1 MRAEV
6 SRRLGSSLFTRP
18 PVHVCVEHAPYTIY
32 RIAARAIM
40 SMVHREPSNVTSAN
54 LLGHSGLN
62 KPKTILIADDSE
74 LVRTMIRRALE
85 RDTDFAVCGEAAD
98 GTDAVSK
105 ARELSPDLIIL
116 DVRMPGLNGIEVAG
130 ILRYALPKVR
140 IVLVTMYA
148 QDIERNLT
156 SLFRIDAVL
165 AKAGGLSELTA
176 HVTSL
181 MADPLDIAILDD
193 TTRI

>member
-1 MRAEV
+1 MHYNV
-6 SRRLGSSLFTRP
+6 DGSS
-18 PVHVCVEHAPYTIY
+18 EQI
-32 RIAARAIM
+32 
-40 SMVHREPSNVTSAN
+40 NVTTHALPGDSV
-54 LLGHSGLN
+54 LN

-74 LVRTMIRRALE
+74 LVRAMIRQALE
-85 RDTDFAVCGEAAD
+85 RDTDFAICGEATN
-98 GTDAVSK
+98 GTDAVSM
-105 ARELSPDLIIL
+105 ARELSPDLLIL

-130 ILRYALPKVR
+130 ILRYALPKLR

-165 AKAGGLSELTA
+165 AKAGGLAELTA

-181 MADPLDIAILDD
+181 MADPLDIAILD
-193 TTRI
+193 TR

>member
-1 MRAEV
+1 MADWEQ
-6 SRRLGSSLFTRP
+6 SDMATN
-18 PVHVCVEHAPYTIY
+18 
-32 RIAARAIM
+32 AAW
-40 SMVHREPSNVTSAN
+40 
-54 LLGHSGLN
+54 GDSGLH
-62 KPKTILIADDSE
+62 KRKTILIADDNE
-74 LVRTMIRRALE
+74 LVRTMIRQALE
-85 RDTDFAVCGEAAD
+85 RDTDFAVCAEAAD

-165 AKAGGLSELTA
+165 AKAEGLSELTA
-176 HVTSL
+176 HVTNL
-181 MADPLDIAILDD
+181 LADPPDITILDD
-193 TTRI
+193 TLRI

>member
-1 MRAEV
+1 VAYQV
-6 SRRLGSSLFTRP
+6 TAVPSTP
-18 PVHVCVEHAPYTIY
+18 PAYTNY
-32 RIAARAIM
+32 RIAGRTIM
-40 SMVHREPSNVTSAN
+40 FLAHREEGNVITTEA
-54 LLGHSGLN
+54 LGDSGLN

-74 LVRTMIRRALE
+74 MVRTMIRQAVE
-85 RDTDFAVCGEAAD
+85 RDTEFAVCGEAVD

-105 ARELSPDLIIL
+105 ARELSPDMIIL

-130 ILRYALPKVR
+130 ILRYALPKIR

-176 HVTSL
+176 HVMSL
-181 MADPLDIAILDD
+181 MAEPADSAISGETLR
-193 TTRI
+193 T

>member
-1 MRAEV
+1 MAHQEQ
-6 SRRLGSSLFTRP
+6 
-18 PVHVCVEHAPYTIY
+18 
-32 RIAARAIM
+32 
-40 SMVHREPSNVTSAN
+40 SNVISAK
-54 LLGHSGLN
+54 LPGHSALN
-62 KPKTILIADDSE
+62 KPKTILIADDNE
-74 LVRTMIRRALE
+74 LLRTMIRRALE
-85 RDTDFAVCGEAAD
+85 RDTNFTVCGEAMD

-105 ARELSPDLIIL
+105 AKELSPDLIIL

-130 ILRYALPKVR
+130 ILRYALPKIR

-165 AKAGGLSELTA
+165 DKVGGLTELTA

-181 MADPLDIAILDD
+181 MMDSLDIAIPRRDLESNLALNAAPVSGRS
-193 TTRI
+193 THS

>member
-1 MRAEV
+1 M
-6 SRRLGSSLFTRP
+6 F
-18 PVHVCVEHAPYTIY
+18 
-32 RIAARAIM
+32 
-40 SMVHREPSNVTSAN
+40 MVHREPSNVTTAAVSSA
-54 LLGHSGLN
+54 SALN

-74 LVRTMIRRALE
+74 LVRTLIRQALE
-85 RDTDFAVCGEAAD
+85 RDTDFAVCAEAAD

-165 AKAGGLSELTA
+165 AKAEGLSELTA

-181 MADPLDIAILDD
+181 LADPPDITILDD
-193 TTRI
+193 TLRI

>member
-1 MRAEV
+1 M
-6 SRRLGSSLFTRP
+6 F
-18 PVHVCVEHAPYTIY
+18 
-32 RIAARAIM
+32 
-40 SMVHREPSNVTSAN
+40 MVHREPSNVTTAAVSSA
-54 LLGHSGLN
+54 SVLN

-74 LVRTMIRRALE
+74 LVRTMIRQALE
-85 RDTDFAVCGEAAD
+85 RDTDFAVCAEAAD

-165 AKAGGLSELTA
+165 AKAEGLSELTA
-176 HVTSL
+176 HVTNL
-181 MADPLDIAILDD
+181 LADPPDITILDD
-193 TTRI
+193 TLRI

>member
-1 MRAEV
+1 M
-6 SRRLGSSLFTRP
+6 F
-18 PVHVCVEHAPYTIY
+18 
-32 RIAARAIM
+32 
-40 SMVHREPSNVTSAN
+40 MVHREQSNVTTAAVSSA
-54 LLGHSGLN
+54 SVLN

-74 LVRTMIRRALE
+74 LVRAMIRQALE
-85 RDTDFAVCGEAAD
+85 RDTDFAVCAEAAD

-165 AKAGGLSELTA
+165 AKAEGLSELTA
-176 HVTSL
+176 HVTNL
-181 MADPLDIAILDD
+181 LADPPDITILDD
-193 TTRI
+193 TSRI

>member
-1 MRAEV
+1 MA
-6 SRRLGSSLFTRP
+6 
-18 PVHVCVEHAPYTIY
+18 
-32 RIAARAIM
+32 
-40 SMVHREPSNVTSAN
+40 HREQTNVATHAV
-54 LLGHSGLN
+54 SGASVLN
-62 KPKTILIADDSE
+62 KRKTILIADDNE
-74 LVRTMIRRALE
+74 LVRTMIRQALE
-85 RDTDFAVCGEAAD
+85 RDTEFAVCGEAAD

-116 DVRMPGLNGIEVAG
+116 DVRTPGLNGIEVAG
-130 ILRYALPKVR
+130 ILRYALPKIR

-148 QDIERNLT
+148 EDIERNLT

-165 AKAGGLSELTA
+165 AKAGGLTELTA

-193 TTRI
+193 DTLTI

>member
-1 MRAEV
+1 MFV
-6 SRRLGSSLFTRP
+6 TN
-18 PVHVCVEHAPYTIY
+18 
-32 RIAARAIM
+32 
-40 SMVHREPSNVTSAN
+40 REQTNVTTHAMSRASV
-54 LLGHSGLN
+54 LS

-74 LVRTMIRRALE
+74 LVRNMIRQALE
-85 RDTDFAVCGEAAD
+85 RDTDFAICGEAAD

-105 ARELSPDLIIL
+105 ARKLSPDLIIL

-130 ILRYALPKVR
+130 ILRYALPKIR

-165 AKAGGLSELTA
+165 AKANGLTELTA

-181 MADPLDIAILDD
+181 LADRQLGVATASNLDGHLTVQHRVAHPGTGGD
-193 TTRI
+193 